1 MLLALTLVTLWQLP
15 ALAQETSGVMMVV
28 KGDIKVTSGGK
39 TESAKVG
46 RKVFSGDAIIAGADS
61 RAKIVMSDRNI
72 LNVSPDSKVVIEKYT
87 NDPKSDSRAVE
98 LKVEY
103 GKVRAQVEQ
112 KYDGEKNKFN
122 IKTPTAVAGVRGTD
136 FITGYSLRTR
146 QTSIVTFSGMVAV
159 GQPGAAGEIKN
170 PVFVRPGQTTNV
182 GDGKPPEP
190 PKPMPK
196 EDLQNMNQETAGG
209 PTPPAP
215 ANSEQQPANEQAKEQ
230 PKEQPKDQP
239 KDQQAAQPKEQPKE
253 QPKDQQAAQP
263 KESANQPKEQAGTQ
277 PKEQAPQPQSQ
288 VSGGNNNEG
297 GASANRGPASA
308 GPEASGPNKKDPSP
322 PAKAPSNTAGSSD
335 ASRSPASANSGGGTP
350 TGTAA
355 PAPAGAKAPAPVAGG
370 MSPPSMPTMG
380 PVTLDA
386 SALPQAQGPNIPRL
400 PAAINPIVTLPTQ
413 NQFVN
418 DTIKNTG
425 PSKVTIQINK

>member
-1 MLLALTLVTLWQLP
+1 MKTMLLALTLVTLWQFP

-230 PKEQPKDQP
+230 PKEQPKE
-239 KDQQAAQPKEQPKE
+239 QQTAQPKEQPKE

-263 KESANQPKEQAGTQ
+263 KESGNQPKDQASAQ
-277 PKEQAPQPQSQ
+277 PKEQAPQQQPQA
-288 VSGGNNNEG
+288 SGGNNEG

-308 GPEASGPNKKDPSP
+308 GPEASPPNKKDAP
-322 PAKAPSNTAGSSD
+322 PAAKAPSNTAGSSD
-335 ASRSPASANSGGGTP
+335 ANRSPASANSGGGPT

-386 SALPQAQGPNIPRL
+386 GALPQAQGPNIPRL

>member
-1 MLLALTLVTLWQLP
+1 MKTMLLALTLVTLWQLP

-196 EDLQNMNQETAGG
+196 EELQNMNQETAGG

-215 ANSEQQPANEQAKEQ
+215 AASEQQPANEQAKEQ
-230 PKEQPKDQP
+230 PKEQT
-239 KDQQAAQPKEQPKE
+239 KDQQAAQPKEQGN
-253 QPKDQQAAQP
+253 QPKD
-263 KESANQPKEQAGTQ
+263 QAGTQ
-277 PKEQAPQPQSQ
+277 PKEQ
-288 VSGGNNNEG
+288 
-297 GASANRGPASA
+297 GPGKNDS
-308 GPEASGPNKKDPSP
+308 K
-322 PAKAPSNTAGSSD
+322 SN
-335 ASRSPASANSGGGTP
+335 RSPASEG
-350 TGTAA
+350 TGTKSNNQTSEG
-355 PAPAGAKAPAPVAGG
+355 PIFTGPGQPSPTKQD
-370 MSPPSMPTMG
+370 SPPSAMFDPG
-380 PVTLDA
+380 VD
-386 SALPQAQGPNIPRL
+386 LPPPQPP
-400 PAAINPIVTLPTQ
+400 PKPKVFDLPTVRQ
-413 NQFVN
+413 PTGNPLPNNFVN
-418 DTIKNTG
+418 DAIRNVG
-425 PSKVTIQINK
+425 PSKVTIEIKR